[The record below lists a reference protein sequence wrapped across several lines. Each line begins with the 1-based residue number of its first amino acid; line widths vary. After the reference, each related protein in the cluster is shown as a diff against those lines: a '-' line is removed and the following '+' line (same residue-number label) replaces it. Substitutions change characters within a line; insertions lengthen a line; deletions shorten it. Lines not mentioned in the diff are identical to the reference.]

1 MSHRPR
7 LFLLAALLF
16 APLVACTE
24 TPDAP
29 GAGDRG
35 GSAFIRDLVI
45 TEYESVAVRPPHA
58 VPPGLPESTDRLDPE
73 AEPGTAPRPDD
84 RPGAVRAGRDQACF
98 DAAVEELMGCGL
110 CVHIRCD
117 ADHNVGA
124 CIACPADVP

>member
-7 LFLLAALLF
+7 LFLLAALVF

-24 TPDAP
+24 TPDAA

-58 VPPGLPESTDRLDPE
+58 VPPGLPESTDRLDPV
-73 AEPGTAPRPDD
+73 AEPGSAPRPDD
-84 RPGAVRAGRDQACF
+84 ELAEVCACTDQACV

-117 ADHNVGA
+117 ADHQVGA
-124 CIACPADVP
+124 CIACPADAP